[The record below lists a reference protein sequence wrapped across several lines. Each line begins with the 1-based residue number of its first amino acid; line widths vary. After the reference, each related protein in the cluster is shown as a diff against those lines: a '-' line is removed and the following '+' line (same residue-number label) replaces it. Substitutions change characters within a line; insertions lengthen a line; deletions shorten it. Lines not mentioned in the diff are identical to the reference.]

1 MRYSSFLGHL
11 LITSPPSLQ
20 HPNGNSSSGRGKT
33 PGTLGHEFGFVAG
46 WCHNTALWRPC
57 GAGTADGPS
66 PFSAGMWAFAFISA
80 SYTISKLNTPPEKIN
95 GSREL
100 CSASYQM
107 LLSHIQLNCSPV
119 PWQVLHALFSPTQV
133 DLCSCFVFC
142 PGLSAAAF
150 CVSLVCEWVCFCS
163 APPCRIRCACRTS
176 LHAVSLP
183 PVKRLIL
190 VA

>member
-1 MRYSSFLGHL
+1 M
-11 LITSPPSLQ
+11 
-20 HPNGNSSSGRGKT
+20 
-33 PGTLGHEFGFVAG
+33 FGFVAG

-66 PFSAGMWAFAFISA
+66 PFSAGMWAFAFLIA
-80 SYTISKLNTPPEKIN
+80 SYAISKLNTPLGKIN

-100 CSASYQM
+100 GSASYQM
-107 LLSHIQLNCSPV
+107 LLSHIQLNRSPV
-119 PWQVLHALFSPTQV
+119 PWQVLHALFPPTQV
-133 DLCSCFVFC
+133 DLCSCSVFC

-150 CVSLVCEWVCFCS
+150 CVSHVCEWVCVCS
-163 APPCRIRCACRTS
+163 APPCRIRCARCTS